1 MAFYSGSKTRFVIR
15 AGLAAALAGG
25 MIVLPAVALAADA
38 HTLESVS
45 TAAVQGEPTANESD
59 ITGGSVSRDMQ
70 FDGGEGTVENP
81 YQIANIET
89 FKAFRD
95 SVNAGE
101 SYVKKYIKLT
111 SNIDLNDEEWTPIG
125 RDGSRFK
132 GVFDGGGFTVS
143 NLRVTRGIDSS
154 TLNADVGLFG
164 YTADGEI
171 RDLNLHNAHVTGGL
185 DVGAFVGTPY
195 TSKMTNLKL
204 SGDVQVSGLSYVG
217 GMFGKNAYANLANL
231 TIDVEDG
238 SFVQADSETYRTYVG
253 GLIGFMGEGDITV
266 SNVTSNID
274 VKGSTLDV
282 GGITGIIHYGNTFK
296 NCRVLSG
303 VTVEVTAAVPAEHPA
318 DTLEIGG
325 IAGTWMNSANGQVT
339 IEDCSFE
346 GALKST
352 SSAGDD
358 YTPFIADNTLV
369 GKQYN
374 AVSDSSKDLKVIQNG
389 VESIIPGS
397 TAGLVSAL
405 GDIKDGQTIKLPC
418 DVSADVLVKA
428 GVSATINLAGHKITN
443 LKGHT
448 ITVES
453 DASLHIVD
461 PFGTGI
467 VDNTTHGK
475 AAVSIAEGAKVA
487 LDGGTFKRSAEKG
500 TLENKGA
507 NGNSYYTILNKGDL
521 TINDG
526 ATVQLLLESG
536 LPAGFSS
543 VIDNGWS
550 SGSPSAEGY
559 NAKLTVNGG
568 VIEGGKYLKNDSYGV
583 MIINGGEIKNG
594 AAASILNWNDLTVNG
609 GKFDPA
615 DSATGAVYNVKDGA
629 PEKGTVEVK
638 GGEFLTTGDQKP
650 IFTSNDGNK
659 SDSATIKGGSF
670 TTEPNK
676 DYISEGF
683 VLSESNGVYTVSAY
697 VPPVTPP
704 TPSDKTE
711 VEKNPDGSTTT
722 TVTKPDGSQTITHET
737 ATGTE
742 SVVKKDKD
750 GNVTSTEVT
759 VSKQDAASG
768 KVELPIAGAEPVTD
782 IDKAPAVE
790 VKVPA
795 SVSDKAPVQVTVPV
809 AKEEGAEPNY
819 GVVVFAIDED
829 GNETVIPKCAVDKDG
844 NVVFEVSG
852 DVTIKVVDNAKVMPD
867 VKETD
872 WFAGGVVDFATARG
886 IVNGV
891 DMPDGAKQFQ
901 GYDKTSRGMLVAML
915 HNLESN
921 PEASSSESLPDVSAN
936 AFYADAAAWALEEGI
951 LSGVD
956 MPDGTKQFQGNE
968 DVTREQVAVFL
979 MRYAQRLGMDV
990 SARADI
996 DFPDASEVSGFAK
1009 DAMSWAVAEGLFKGD
1024 DATGEL
1030 NPTDGAARAEVAAVL
1045 MRFINLMYA

>member
-1 MAFYSGSKTRFVIR
+1 MTFNGANKTRFAIR

-25 MIVLPAVALAADA
+25 MVALPVAALAADA
-38 HTLESVS
+38 HATESAVVA
-45 TAAVQGEPTANESD
+45 TAQDEPAVDGADVADGGE
-59 ITGGSVSRDMQ
+59 SRGMQ
-70 FDGGEGTVENP
+70 FDGGEGTLENP
-81 YQIANIET
+81 YQIASVET

-95 SVNAGE
+95 NVNAGE
-101 SYVKKYIKLT
+101 SYAKKYIKLT
-111 SNIDLNDEEWTPIG
+111 SNIDLNNEEWTPIG
-125 RDGSRFK
+125 NASSKFMGF
-132 GVFDGGGFTVS
+132 FDGGNFTVS
-143 NLRVTRGIDSS
+143 NLKVTKGI
-154 TLNADVGLFG
+154 NADGANANVGLFG
-164 YTADGEI
+164 YTVNGELKN
-171 RDLNLHNAHVTGGL
+171 LNLHNAHVTGGL
-185 DVGAFVGTPY
+185 EVGAFVGTPY

-204 SGDVQVSGLSYVG
+204 TGDVQVSGYSYVG
-217 GMFGKNAYANLANL
+217 GMFGKNAYANLTNL
-231 TIDVEDG
+231 TMDVEDG
-238 SFVQADSETYRTYVG
+238 SFVQADSEAYRTYVG
-253 GLIGFMGEGDITV
+253 GLIGFMGEGNITV

-282 GGITGIIHYGNTFK
+282 GGITGIIHYGNTFE
-296 NCRVLSG
+296 NCKVLSG

-325 IAGTWMNSANGQVT
+325 IAGTWMNDTRGQAT
-339 IEDCSFE
+339 IEDCSF
-346 GALKST
+346 GGSLKST

-358 YTPFIADNTLV
+358 YTPFIADNVLV
-369 GKQYN
+369 GKQYYN
-374 AVSDSSKDLKVIQNG
+374 VADNSKDLKVIQNG
-389 VESIIPGS
+389 VESIIPG
-397 TAGLVSAL
+397 TKAGLVSAL
-405 GDIKDGQTIKLPC
+405 GDIKDGQTIKIPC

-428 GVSATINLAGHKITN
+428 GVNATINLAGHKITN
-443 LKGHT
+443 LNGHT

-453 DASLHIVD
+453 GASLHIMD
-461 PFGTGI
+461 PFGTGV

-475 AAVSIAEGAKVA
+475 AALSIAEGAKVT

-500 TLENKGA
+500 TLESKSA

-526 ATVQLLLESG
+526 TTVQLLLESG

-550 SGSPSAEGY
+550 SGSPSTDGY

-583 MIINGGEIKNG
+583 MVINGGEIKNG

-615 DSATGAVYNVKDGA
+615 DGATGAVYNVKDGA

-676 DYISEGF
+676 GYIPDRF
-683 VLSESNGVYTVSAY
+683 VLSESNGVYTVSVY

-711 VEKNPDGSTTT
+711 VE
-722 TVTKPDGSQTITHET
+722 
-737 ATGTE
+737 
-742 SVVKKDKD
+742 
-750 GNVTSTEVT
+750 
-759 VSKQDAASG
+759 
-768 KVELPIAGAEPVTD
+768 
-782 IDKAPAVE
+782 
-790 VKVPA
+790 VKVPS
-795 SVSDKAPVQVTVPV
+795 SVTAEKPVQVTVPV
-809 AKEEGAEPNY
+809 AKDKGAEPNY
-819 GVVVFAIDED
+819 GIVVFAVDAE
-829 GNETVIPKCAVDKDG
+829 GNETVIPKCAVDDDG
-844 NVVFEVSG
+844 NVVFEATG
-852 DVTIKVVDNAKVMPD
+852 NVTIKVVDNAKEMPD
-867 VKETD
+867 VTDAD
-872 WFAGGVVDFATARG
+872 WFAGDVVDFATARG

-891 DMPDGAKQFQ
+891 DMPDGTKQFQ
-901 GYDKTSRGMLVAML
+901 GYGRPSRGMFVAML

-921 PEASSSESLPDVSAN
+921 PEAASEGSLADVPEN

-956 MPDGTKQFQGNE
+956 MPDGTKQFQGGA

-979 MRYAQRLGMDV
+979 MRYAQHLGMDV
-990 SARADI
+990 SARAEI

-1009 DAMSWAVAEGLFKGD
+1009 DAMSWAVAEGLFTGD
-1024 DATGEL
+1024 DVTGEL
-1030 NPTDGAARAEVAAVL
+1030 NPTDGAARAEVATVL
-1045 MRFINLMYA
+1045 MRFINLMYV